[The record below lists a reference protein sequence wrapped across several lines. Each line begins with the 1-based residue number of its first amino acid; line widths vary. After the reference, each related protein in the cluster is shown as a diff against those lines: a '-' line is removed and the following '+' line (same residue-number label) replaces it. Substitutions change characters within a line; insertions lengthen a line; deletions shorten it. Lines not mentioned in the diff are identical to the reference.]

1 MDIMPSQSIVHH
13 PFNAVTIMAN
23 SDNSTPTSPVTP
35 TISPSLASA
44 DSNASIINGREARN
58 LAEKQRR
65 DKLNA
70 SINELAKMVPHV
82 ADCPRRLDKTAVLRF
97 ATHGLRLQYVFG
109 KTASRKRT
117 LFKGDNHNVT
127 DALLQLI
134 DSFFITLTCH
144 GQIVLISSS
153 VEHLLGHC
161 QSDLYGQNL
170 LQLTHPEDHELLRQ
184 QLIPNDIES
193 LFMDFHGPTTGAQSH
208 YPQQRSYSTSAST
221 TNSAHQHYSPQDVSN
236 DENHLQKIDEK
247 LRADKR
253 SFTVRLARASTRTES
268 KKIYEIV
275 KIDGCFRRSD
285 FSAVATGANSY
296 PIVSQLIRR
305 SRNSTPAQMGAGSMG
320 GGGGGGAFIPHLLP
334 HDAIAQ
340 AALHGVSGNDI
351 VLVAMARVIR
361 PAKIINWPLEA
372 NRLEYKTRHLI
383 DGRIIDCDHRIG
395 LVAGYLQDEVRNLS
409 PFSFM
414 HQDDVR
420 WVIVALR
427 QMYDCNSD
435 TGESCY
441 RLLSRNGNFIYLRT
455 RGYLEID
462 RATNKV
468 HSFVCINTLL
478 DEEEGKRKVQEM
490 KNKFSI
496 IINAKVPTGTMQD
509 ATASQ
514 NPQQLEKIVLYLI
527 ENLQKRQTNSC
538 VVDEIHSEDDVK
550 RHTSTPPLALVP
562 PEPASVKNSISKS
575 VSVVIATAAKS
586 LVLKSNARQNSAEQS
601 SSSSTCATDE
611 CSSDLKSTTSTI
623 EVKTRND
630 SIITTTQQRPSVLQM
645 RSNMCQDNSNSV
657 PRTTTKTTTPE
668 TAQQTRQQRH
678 EERQAAQNISVLKR
692 LHIETEIE
700 GGESDATSPYM
711 EDDCLTSRPAKCSSR
726 YSPSSFMSSDTMSSP
741 HSSSCISPAIK
752 SDNSSDIHSFL
763 SPNCIDV
770 PALATATSNVLRL
783 PHDLHVSL
791 EDPHGPPQME
801 AILMDPIQRDT
812 EFLVSVK
819 SEYDDIYQEHCRR
832 SPPNRTELPLPD
844 EDEL

>member
-13 PFNAVTIMAN
+13 PYNAVTVMAN
-23 SDNSTPTSPVTP
+23 SSDNSTPTSPVAAP
-35 TISPSLASA
+35 TVSPSGASA
-44 DSNASIINGREARN
+44 DSNASSSIINGREARN

-109 KTASRKRT
+109 KTAARKKK

-153 VEHLLGHC
+153 VENLLGHC
-161 QSDLYGQNL
+161 QADLYGQNL
-170 LQLTHPEDHELLRQ
+170 LQITHPEDHELLRQ
-184 QLIPNDIES
+184 QLIPSDIES
-193 LFMDFHGPTTGAQSH
+193 LFMDFHGSSMASHSH
-208 YPQQRSYSTSAST
+208 YPQQRSYATAA
-221 TNSAHQHYSPQDVSN
+221 NSAHQQHTQINSALIPDRMN
-236 DENHLQKIDEK
+236 DENHLKNIDDK
-247 LRADKR
+247 LREDKR

-305 SRNSTPAQMGAGSMG
+305 SRNATSAHMTGSTAAMG
-320 GGGGGGAFIPHLLP
+320 GNPASAGAFIPHLLP

-351 VLVAMARVIR
+351 VLVAMARIIR
-361 PAKIINWPLEA
+361 PAKLINWPLEA

-395 LVAGYLQDEVRNLS
+395 LVAGYLQEEVRNLS

-496 IINAKVPTGTMQD
+496 IINAKIPTGTMQD
-509 ATASQ
+509 ATASH

-538 VVDEIHSEDDVK
+538 VVDEIHSEDDVQ

-586 LVLKSNARQNSAEQS
+586 IVLKSNDRQNSTEQVS
-601 SSSSTCATDE
+601 
-611 CSSDLKSTTSTI
+611 SSDLNAEDTCSNAESTNMSSNIKSIVESTS
-623 EVKTRND
+623 
-630 SIITTTQQRPSVLQM
+630 QQRPSVLQM
-645 RSNMCQDNSNSV
+645 HSNMCQENSITIPCSTPENI
-657 PRTTTKTTTPE
+657 PE
-668 TAQQTRQQRH
+668 TAQQIKYDDEKHKHRDGHQTPRQH
-678 EERQAAQNISVLKR
+678 VSVLKR
-692 LHIETEIE
+692 LHIETEV
-700 GGESDATSPYM
+700 ESCATSPYM
-711 EDDCLTSRPAKCSSR
+711 DDDCGTLRPSKCSSR
-726 YSPSSFMSSDTMSSP
+726 YSSSSFISSDTMSSP

-752 SDNSSDIHSFL
+752 NDNSSDFHSFI
-763 SPNCIDV
+763 SSNRHDV
-770 PALATATSNVLRL
+770 VSNKANQG
-783 PHDLHVSL
+783 H
-791 EDPHGPPQME
+791 HGHFNSENKME
-801 AILMDPIQRDT
+801 AILMEQERQQQQQNI
-812 EFLVSVK
+812 FLVNIK
-819 SEYDDIYQEHCRR
+819 NEYEEIYQEHYTR
-832 SPPNRTELPLPD
+832 SPPNRTEPD
-844 EDEL
+844 RDEL

>member
-13 PFNAVTIMAN
+13 PFNIVVNTAMAN
-23 SDNSTPTSPVTP
+23 SSDNSTPTSPVTP
-35 TISPSLASA
+35 TIVSPTATVDANSSTA
-44 DSNASIINGREARN
+44 INGREARN

-82 ADCPRRLDKTAVLRF
+82 ANCPRRPDKTAVLRY

-109 KTASRKRT
+109 KAAAARKRA
-117 LFKGDNHNVT
+117 LFIGDTHDAT

-134 DSFFITLTCH
+134 DGFFITLTCH
-144 GQIVLISSS
+144 GQIVLISSR
-153 VEHLLGHC
+153 VEELLGHC

-170 LQLTHPEDHELLRQ
+170 LQITHPDDHELLRQ

-193 LFMDFHGPTTGAQSH
+193 LFMDYHH
-208 YPQQRSYSTSAST
+208 HHHHDHNDIHNDDSYLK
-221 TNSAHQHYSPQDVSN
+221 
-236 DENHLQKIDEK
+236 EIDEK
-247 LRADKR
+247 LRLDKR
-253 SFTVRLARASTRTES
+253 SFTVRLARASTRSES
-268 KKIYEIV
+268 KKVYEFV
-275 KIDGCFRRSD
+275 KIDGSFRRSD
-285 FSAVATGANSY
+285 YSAISTGASSY

-305 SRNSTPAQMGAGSMG
+305 SRSASSAHMNAAG
-320 GGGGGGAFIPHLLP
+320 GGGNGVGSVGGTMDGAATFIPHLLP

-351 VLVAMARVIR
+351 VLIAMARIIR
-361 PAKIINWPLEA
+361 PAKIINYPLEA

-395 LVAGYLQDEVRNLS
+395 LVAGYLQEEVRNLS

-435 TGESCY
+435 TGESFY

-462 RATNKV
+462 RQTNKV
-468 HSFVCINTLL
+468 HSFVCVNTLL
-478 DEEEGKRKVQEM
+478 DEEEGRRKVQEM

-496 IINAKVPTGTMQD
+496 IINAKVPTGTVQD

-527 ENLQKRQTNSC
+527 ENLQKRQTNTC

-562 PEPASVKNSISKS
+562 PEPSSVKTSISKS

-586 LVLKSNARQNSAEQS
+586 LVLKSNAQQHSPGGS
-601 SSSSTCATDE
+601 GGCATPTASEDG
-611 CSSDLKSTTSTI
+611 DQANTSNETI
-623 EVKTRND
+623 DTGYE
-630 SIITTTQQRPSVLQM
+630 SPTTTAPHRPSVLQM
-645 RSNMCQDNSNSV
+645 RSNSSSSNNNSRSMCQDANATETRIPPHTPENFETAQ
-657 PRTTTKTTTPE
+657 TTTKIIMQRTQTQQQPDRYNSQKTTK
-668 TAQQTRQQRH
+668 TA
-678 EERQAAQNISVLKR
+678 VLKR
-692 LHIETEIE
+692 LHSDTIES
-700 GGESDATSPYM
+700 GGGGHPATKRRLSRLSPLS
-711 EDDCLTSRPAKCSSR
+711 C
-726 YSPSSFMSSDTMSSP
+726 MSETTMSSP
-741 HSSSCISPAIK
+741 HSTTCISPAIK
-752 SDNSSDIHSFL
+752 SDNSSDIHNFISDSL
-763 SPNCIDV
+763 RHVGESLNRIDV
-770 PALATATSNVLRL
+770 QTSNLLQHRGTMATQL
-783 PHDLHVSL
+783 NSQLD
-791 EDPHGPPQME
+791 
-801 AILMDPIQRDT
+801 AIIVEQQQQN
-812 EFLVSVK
+812 EFLVNIK
-819 SEYDDIYQEHCRR
+819 NEYDVYKEQFIKT
-832 SPPNRTELPLPD
+832 SPNRTE
-844 EDEL
+844 EDLSSSDNC